1 MNRIK
6 EIYRDTKIKVKISMI
21 FVLVYTLIM
30 SSIAIFAGNRVCL
43 MLLIVINFLM
53 LLLVIKIMID
63 SRKHRKLHDYV
74 DRRVLITSGKEENEM
89 VIELQELK
97 HKLLWKDKIW
107 ETVDKMKTDRK
118 DELVRYIISHW
129 KEESLD
135 IDIIDQD
142 NLLNLK

>member
-30 SSIAIFAGNRVCL
+30 SSIAIFQHIPTI
-43 MLLIVINFLM
+43 IVINFLM